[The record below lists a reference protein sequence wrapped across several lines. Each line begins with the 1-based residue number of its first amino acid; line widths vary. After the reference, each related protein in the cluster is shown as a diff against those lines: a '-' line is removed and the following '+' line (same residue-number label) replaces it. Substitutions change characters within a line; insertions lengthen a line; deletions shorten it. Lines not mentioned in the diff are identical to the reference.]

1 MDISKRKKYIFQRK
15 IPISL
20 IIYSMQNRNKLEI
33 KLLLKNIF
41 LRDSSRKSGVGKMN
55 GTAKSQGEITPAK

>member
-1 MDISKRKKYIFQRK
+1 
-15 IPISL
+15 
-20 IIYSMQNRNKLEI
+20 MQNRNKLEI